1 MKREQT
7 RCHEKGGRA
16 VNRSAVAS
24 NCSLSSGIDETGRGG
39 REGGKKGGKTAVE
52 ERKVPSWLLVASA
65 LRVQTPAES
74 YFTIYLHVIIA
85 MRCRY

>member
-39 REGGKKGGKTAVE
+39 GREGRKGGKRQSKS
-52 ERKVPSWLLVASA
+52 ERS
-65 LRVQTPAES
+65 PAG
-74 YFTIYLHVIIA
+74 
-85 MRCRY
+85 C

>member
-39 REGGKKGGKTAVE
+39 GGRE
-52 ERKVPSWLLVASA
+52 ERGENGSRRAKGPQLAVSGICTQS
-65 LRVQTPAES
+65 TDS
-74 YFTIYLHVIIA
+74 S
-85 MRCRY
+85 

>member
-1 MKREQT
+1 MG
-7 RCHEKGGRA
+7 KGGGLRTDF
-16 VNRSAVAS
+16 AVAS
-24 NCSLSSGIDETGRGG
+24 NCSLSSGIDETGG
-39 REGGKKGGKTAVE
+39 REGRGGKAAVE